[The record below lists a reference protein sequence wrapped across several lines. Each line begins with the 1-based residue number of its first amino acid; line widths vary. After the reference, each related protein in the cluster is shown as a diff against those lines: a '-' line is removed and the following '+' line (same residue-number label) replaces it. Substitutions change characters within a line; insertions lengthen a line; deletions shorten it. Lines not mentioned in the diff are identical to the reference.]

1 MRFGV
6 PTVGPDLV
14 KWAEDMRR
22 WLGRTWDRLTYR
34 EAGAVAVDDGI
45 ILWDATGYP
54 VVSKGGAWRQ
64 IVLADGYAWLAIAS
78 DVTAASADTA
88 YALSWDAPSVIGE
101 IDVSGS
107 EVTFNEDGK
116 YLVTFTAQIQS
127 TSASTVDFLFWPRIN
142 GTNAAGS
149 TMVASLHNNGATL
162 VVSRTA
168 LFPMSAGD
176 VLEAFW
182 AVTNTSGLLKA
193 HGATAYA
200 PAAPAVTMAIAR
212 ASQ

>member
-6 PTVGPDLV
+6 PTIGPDLT
-14 KWAEDMRR
+14 KWADDMRR
-22 WLGRTWDRLTYR
+22 WLARTWDRLTYR
-34 EAGAVAVDDGI
+34 EASAVAVDDGV
-45 ILWDATGYP
+45 ILWDTAGYP

-64 IVLADGYAWLAIAS
+64 IVLADGYAWLSITS

-88 YALSWDAPSVIGE
+88 YALSWDAPVVIGG

-107 EVTFNEDGK
+107 EVTFSEPGK
-116 YLVTFTAQIQS
+116 YLVTFTAQIES
-127 TSASTVDFLFWPRIN
+127 TSSSTVAFRFWPRIN
-142 GTNAAGS
+142 GVNAPGS

-168 LFPMSAGD
+168 LFPIAAGD
-176 VLEAFW
+176 VMEAFW
-182 AVTNTSGLLKA
+182 AVDGTSGLLRA
-193 HGATAYA
+193 TGATAYA

-212 ASQ
+212 VSQ